1 MQKNFGKP
9 NLLFIFSIALCV
21 ALAACS
27 SIGPKT
33 LDKDQLDYGRSVGTN
48 WKNQLLA
55 NLVRLRYVDMPVF
68 VDVGQIVS
76 GYSLET
82 NVSGQVGW
90 GNSLTGGDSQG
101 LRAGGKYT
109 DRPTI
114 TYMPKT
120 GEDFLRSL
128 LEPVEP
134 RSLLALVLAGYNS
147 ELLFTWAVESI
158 NGLKNYSIIGS
169 KARRADPEFIEYVG
183 LLQELQDAAAVSFQL
198 ENDPNT
204 GHDVI
209 MVFKKE
215 NMDEAIQLKKKR
227 AAELLDLDP
236 GRDQY
241 RVMYAPYASD
251 SGILAMQTRSLIQMM
266 VALSGFIDIPQENR
280 SQAAGGYNLPAG
292 MDRPFHVSSGKDR
305 PDYSFAQI
313 KYQDSWYWIEND
325 DLVSKRVF
333 TLMLFLTTLTNTGGD
348 QKAPV
353 LTIPTN

>member
-1 MQKNFGKP
+1 
-9 NLLFIFSIALCV
+9 
-21 ALAACS
+21 
-27 SIGPKT
+27 
-33 LDKDQLDYGRSVGTN
+33 
-48 WKNQLLA
+48 
-55 NLVRLRYVDMPVF
+55 
-68 VDVGQIVS
+68 
-76 GYSLET
+76 
-82 NVSGQVGW
+82 
-90 GNSLTGGDSQG
+90 
-101 LRAGGKYT
+101 
-109 DRPTI
+109 
-114 TYMPKT
+114 MPKT

-158 NGLKNYSIIGS
+158 NGLKNYSIIDS
-169 KARRADPEFIEYVG
+169 KGRRADPEFIEYVG

-236 GRDQY
+236 
-241 RVMYAPYASD
+241 D

-353 LTIPTN
+353 LTIPTS